1 MTIPLLL
8 LAAAFVLILANG
20 FFVAA
25 EFGLVTVERAEAE
38 KAAAEGDRRA
48 RTVVEALKQ
57 LSFQLSGTQL
67 GITITSLVVGM
78 LAEPALAELLRGP
91 LAALGLP
98 EGVLSPLAV
107 VVGMLLAS
115 AIQMVIGELVPKN
128 WAVSRPLQVARFVA
142 GPQHV
147 FARLFRPV
155 ISALN
160 TVANRL
166 VRALGVEPAEEL
178 ASARTPGELVSL
190 ARHSAQAGTLEQDT
204 ADLFVRTLSLGD
216 LTAQHVMTPRVKVSA
231 LQSSAT
237 AEDVVN
243 LTRATGLSR
252 FPVYRE
258 RIDEIVGMVHLKDA
272 LAVPVHDRLRTTVG
286 RIAQPPVLVPETLP
300 VRPLLTRLRSEQ
312 PIAVVVDEYGGT
324 AGVVTLE
331 DIVEEL
337 VGEVR
342 DEHDG
347 LDLPELAVAPPEDGR
362 PSWDVDGGLRV
373 DVLRR
378 IGLDAPEGPYETV
391 AGLVADLLGRIPAPG
406 DRTDLPGW
414 RLTVRQV
421 DHYHAERV
429 RLTRTDP
436 AVETHA
442 ASSPPAPRTASAA
455 SAPARP
461 AAAQASAPG
470 GSSAPVPAAAPWSM
484 TAAPGPGTGTVL
496 PHAVPGGAA
505 QTAERRGGTAATGRE
520 AVPDGDADTSG
531 RAGRPARSGSQ
542 AEAVR

>member
-8 LAAAFVLILANG
+8 LGAAFLLILANG

-25 EFGLVTVERAEAE
+25 EFGLVTVERPDAER
-38 KAAAEGDRRA
+38 AAADGDRRA
-48 RTVVEALKQ
+48 RTVVRALRE

-78 LAEPALAELLRGP
+78 LAEPALAELLKGP
-91 LAALGLP
+91 LTATGLP
-98 EGVLSPLAV
+98 EEAVSGISVVL
-107 VVGMLLAS
+107 GMLLA
-115 AIQMVIGELVPKN
+115 AAVQMVLGELVPKN

-142 GPQHV
+142 GPQHL
-147 FARLFRPV
+147 FSTAFRPV
-155 ISALN
+155 ISLLN

-166 VRALGVEPAEEL
+166 VRALGVEPADEL

-204 ADLFVRTLSLGD
+204 ADLFVRTLSLAG

-237 AEDVVN
+237 AADVLN

-258 RIDEIVGMVHLKDA
+258 RIDEVVGMVHLKDA
-272 LAVPVHDRLRTTVG
+272 LAVAVQARHRTSVA
-286 RIAQPPVLVPETLP
+286 RVAVAPLLVPETLP
-300 VRPLLTRLRSEQ
+300 VQQLLERLRTEQ

-347 LDLPELAVAPPEDGR
+347 ADADRPELSPAPAEDGN
-362 PSWDVDGGLRV
+362 PAWEADGSCRV
-373 DVLRR
+373 LTLRR
-378 IGLDAPEGPYETV
+378 IGLEVPEGPYETV

-406 DRTDLPGW
+406 DRAELPGW
-414 RLTVRQV
+414 RLSVRRV
-421 DHYHAERV
+421 ERYRAERV
-429 RLTRTDP
+429 RL
-436 AVETHA
+436 V
-442 ASSPPAPRTASAA
+442 RTADV
-455 SAPARP
+455 
-461 AAAQASAPG
+461 
-470 GSSAPVPAAAPWSM
+470 PVPVM
-484 TAAPGPGTGTVL
+484 EG
-496 PHAVPGGAA
+496 
-505 QTAERRGGTAATGRE
+505 
-520 AVPDGDADTSG
+520 
-531 RAGRPARSGSQ
+531 
-542 AEAVR
+542 VR

>member
-8 LAAAFVLILANG
+8 LAAAFLLILANG

-25 EFGLVTVERAEAE
+25 EFGLVTVERPDAE
-38 KAAAEGDRRA
+38 KAAAAGDKRS
-48 RTVVEALKQ
+48 RTVVNSLKQ

-91 LAALGLP
+91 FTAIGLP
-98 EGVLSPLAV
+98 EGAVGGLSV
-107 VVGMLLAS
+107 VAGMLLAS
-115 AIQMVIGELVPKN
+115 AVQMVIGELVPKN
-128 WAVSRPLQVARFVA
+128 WAVSKPLQVARFVA
-142 GPQHV
+142 GPQTV

-155 ISALN
+155 IALLN

-166 VRALGVEPAEEL
+166 VRALGVEPADEL

-190 ARHSAQAGTLEQDT
+190 ARHSAQAGALEQDT
-204 ADLFVRTLSLGD
+204 ADLFVRTLSLAE

-231 LQSSAT
+231 LQASAT

-258 RIDEIVGMVHLKDA
+258 RIDEIIGMVHLKDA
-272 LAVPVHDRLRTTVG
+272 LAMPAHERLRTPVG
-286 RIAQPPVLVPETLP
+286 RIAQPPLLVPETLP
-300 VRPLLTRLRSEQ
+300 VQPLLARLRSEQ

-347 LDLPELAVAPPEDGR
+347 LDLPQLAVAPPEDGR
-362 PSWDVDGGLRV
+362 PAWDADGGCRV
-373 DVLRR
+373 DILRR
-378 IGLDAPEGPYETV
+378 IGLDVPEGPYETV

-406 DRTDLPGW
+406 DKAELPGW
-414 RLTVRQV
+414 RLSVRAV
-421 DHYHAERV
+421 DHYRAERV
-429 RLTRTDP
+429 RIVRTSDTPKP
-436 AVETHA
+436 ALLEA
-442 ASSPPAPRTASAA
+442 AR
-455 SAPARP
+455 
-461 AAAQASAPG
+461 
-470 GSSAPVPAAAPWSM
+470 
-484 TAAPGPGTGTVL
+484 
-496 PHAVPGGAA
+496 
-505 QTAERRGGTAATGRE
+505 
-520 AVPDGDADTSG
+520 
-531 RAGRPARSGSQ
+531 
-542 AEAVR
+542 

>member
-1 MTIPLLL
+1 MIIPLLL
-8 LAAAFVLILANG
+8 LGAAFLLILANG

-25 EFGLVTVERAEAE
+25 EFGLVTVDKPDAE

-48 RTVVEALKQ
+48 ATVVNSLKE

-78 LAEPALAELLRGP
+78 LAEPALAELLHGP
-91 LAALGLP
+91 FTATGLP
-98 EGVLSPLAV
+98 EGAVPGVAV
-107 VVGMLLAS
+107 VVGMLLA
-115 AIQMVIGELVPKN
+115 AAVQMVIGELVPKN
-128 WAVSRPLQVARFVA
+128 WAVSKPLQVARFVA
-142 GPQHV
+142 GPQHM
-147 FARLFRPV
+147 FARTFRPV
-155 ISALN
+155 IAALN
-160 TVANRL
+160 AVANRL

-190 ARHSAQAGTLEQDT
+190 ARHSAQAGALEQDT
-204 ADLFVRTLSLGD
+204 ADLFVRTMSLAD

-272 LAVPVHDRLRTTVG
+272 LAVPSRDRLRTPVG
-286 RIAQPPVLVPETLP
+286 RIAQAPLLVPETLP
-300 VRPLLTRLRSEQ
+300 VRPLLEQLRSDQ

-347 LDLPELAVAPPEDGR
+347 QDLPELAAAPPEDGK
-362 PSWDVDGGLRV
+362 PAWEADGSCRV
-373 DVLRR
+373 DVLKR
-378 IGLDAPEGPYETV
+378 IGLDVPEGPYETV
-391 AGLVADLLGRIPAPG
+391 AGLVADLLGRIPAAG
-406 DRTDLPGW
+406 DKVELPGW
-414 RLTVRQV
+414 RLLVRQV
-421 DHYHAERV
+421 GHYRAERV
-429 RLTRTDP
+429 RLVRT
-436 AVETHA
+436 V
-442 ASSPPAPRTASAA
+442 
-455 SAPARP
+455 
-461 AAAQASAPG
+461 
-470 GSSAPVPAAAPWSM
+470 PV
-484 TAAPGPGTGTVL
+484 
-496 PHAVPGGAA
+496 
-505 QTAERRGGTAATGRE
+505 
-520 AVPDGDADTSG
+520 
-531 RAGRPARSGSQ
+531 

>member
-8 LAAAFVLILANG
+8 LGAAFLLILANG

-25 EFGLVTVERAEAE
+25 EFGLVTVERPDAE

-48 RTVVEALKQ
+48 GTVVDSLKE

-78 LAEPALAELLRGP
+78 LAEPALAELLHGP
-91 LAALGLP
+91 FTAIGLP
-98 EGVLSPLAV
+98 EGAVPGVAV

-115 AIQMVIGELVPKN
+115 AVQMVVGELVPKN

-147 FARLFRPV
+147 FSRLFRPV
-155 ISALN
+155 IAALN

-190 ARHSAQAGTLEQDT
+190 ARHSAQAGALEQDT
-204 ADLFVRTLSLGD
+204 ADLFVRTISLAD

-272 LAVPVHDRLRTTVG
+272 LAIPSHDRLRTPVG
-286 RIAQPPVLVPETLP
+286 RIAQAPLLVPETLP
-300 VRPLLTRLRSEQ
+300 VQPLLEQLRSEQ

-337 VGEVR
+337 VGEVH
-342 DEHDG
+342 DEHDDV
-347 LDLPELAVAPPEDGR
+347 LNELPELAPAPPEDGR
-362 PSWDVDGGLRV
+362 PAWDADGSCRV
-373 DVLRR
+373 DVLQR
-378 IGLDAPEGPYETV
+378 IGLDVPEGPYETV

-406 DRTDLPGW
+406 DRAELPGW
-414 RLTVRQV
+414 RLSVRQV
-421 DHYHAERV
+421 GHYRAERV
-429 RLTRTDP
+429 RLVR
-436 AVETHA
+436 A
-442 ASSPPAPRTASAA
+442 
-455 SAPARP
+455 
-461 AAAQASAPG
+461 
-470 GSSAPVPAAAPWSM
+470 APVP
-484 TAAPGPGTGTVL
+484 
-496 PHAVPGGAA
+496 
-505 QTAERRGGTAATGRE
+505 
-520 AVPDGDADTSG
+520 
-531 RAGRPARSGSQ
+531 
-542 AEAVR
+542 EAVR

>member
-8 LAAAFVLILANG
+8 LAAAFLLILANG

-25 EFGLVTVERAEAE
+25 EFGLVTVERPDAEQ
-38 KAAAEGDRRA
+38 AAAAGDKRA
-48 RTVVEALKQ
+48 RTVVDALKE

-91 LAALGLP
+91 FTALGVSQGAVG
-98 EGVLSPLAV
+98 GVSV

-115 AIQMVIGELVPKN
+115 AVQMVVGELVPKN
-128 WAVSRPLQVARFVA
+128 WAVSKPLQVARFVA
-142 GPQHV
+142 GPQHR
-147 FARLFRPV
+147 FSRLFRPV
-155 ISALN
+155 IALLN
-160 TVANRL
+160 TAANRL
-166 VRALGVEPAEEL
+166 VRALGVEPADEL

-190 ARHSAQAGTLEQDT
+190 ARHSAQAGALEQDT
-204 ADLFVRTLSLGD
+204 ADLFVRTLSLAG

-231 LQSSAT
+231 LQASAT

-258 RIDEIVGMVHLKDA
+258 RIDEVIGMVHLKDA
-272 LAVPVHDRLRTTVG
+272 LAVPAHDRLRIPVG
-286 RIAQPPVLVPETLP
+286 RIAQAPLLVPETLP
-300 VRPLLTRLRSEQ
+300 VQPLLARLRSEQ

-347 LDLPELAVAPPEDGR
+347 LDLPELAAAPPEDGR
-362 PSWDVDGGLRV
+362 PAWDADGSCRV
-373 DVLRR
+373 DILRR
-378 IGLDAPEGPYETV
+378 IGLEVPEGPYETV

-406 DRTDLPGW
+406 DRAELPGW
-414 RLTVRQV
+414 RLSVRQV
-421 DHYHAERV
+421 EHYRAERV
-429 RLTRTDP
+429 RI
-436 AVETHA
+436 VKA
-442 ASSPPAPRTASAA
+442 ADAPQALLEAA
-455 SAPARP
+455 R
-461 AAAQASAPG
+461 
-470 GSSAPVPAAAPWSM
+470 
-484 TAAPGPGTGTVL
+484 
-496 PHAVPGGAA
+496 
-505 QTAERRGGTAATGRE
+505 
-520 AVPDGDADTSG
+520 
-531 RAGRPARSGSQ
+531 
-542 AEAVR
+542 

>member
-8 LAAAFVLILANG
+8 LAAAFLLILANG

-25 EFGLVTVERAEAE
+25 EFGLVTVERPEAE
-38 KAAAEGDRRA
+38 QAAAGGDPRA
-48 RTVVEALKQ
+48 HRVVESLKE

-78 LAEPALAELLRGP
+78 LAEPALA
-91 LAALGLP
+91 A
-98 EGVLSPLAV
+98 VLSGPVTAVGVPDGAVSGVAV

-115 AIQMVIGELVPKN
+115 AVQMVIGELVPKN
-128 WAVSRPLQVARFVA
+128 WAVSRPMQVARFVA
-142 GPQHV
+142 GPQHA

-155 ISALN
+155 IAGLN
-160 TVANRL
+160 AVANRL
-166 VRALGVEPAEEL
+166 VRALGFEPAEEL

-190 ARHSAQAGTLEQDT
+190 ARHSALAGALEQDT
-204 ADLFVRTLSLGD
+204 ADLFVRTLSLGE

-258 RIDEIVGMVHLKDA
+258 KIDEIVGMVHLKDA
-272 LAVPVHDRLRTTVG
+272 LAVPVGDRLRTPVG
-286 RIAQPPVLVPETLP
+286 RIARPALLVPETLP

-331 DIVEEL
+331 DIVEEI

-347 LDLPELAVAPPEDGR
+347 HDLPELAAVPPEDGR
-362 PSWDVDGGLRV
+362 PAWDADGGCRV
-373 DVLRR
+373 AVLRR
-378 IGLDAPEGPYETV
+378 IGFTAPEGPYETV
-391 AGLVADLLGRIPAPG
+391 AGLVADLLGRIPAVG
-406 DRTDLPGW
+406 DKAELPGW
-414 RLTVRQV
+414 RLSVRQV
-421 DHYHAERV
+421 GHYRAERV
-429 RLTRTDP
+429 RIVRTAPVVESTAP
-436 AVETHA
+436 AVEV
-442 ASSPPAPRTASAA
+442 
-455 SAPARP
+455 AR
-461 AAAQASAPG
+461 
-470 GSSAPVPAAAPWSM
+470 
-484 TAAPGPGTGTVL
+484 
-496 PHAVPGGAA
+496 
-505 QTAERRGGTAATGRE
+505 
-520 AVPDGDADTSG
+520 
-531 RAGRPARSGSQ
+531 
-542 AEAVR
+542 

>member
-1 MTIPLLL
+1 MSTPLLL
-8 LAAAFVLILANG
+8 LAAAFLLILANG

-25 EFGLVTVERAEAE
+25 EFGLVTVERPDAE
-38 KAAAEGDRRA
+38 KAAADGDRRA
-48 RTVVEALKQ
+48 RRVVESLKE

-78 LAEPALAELLRGP
+78 LAEPALAELLSGP
-91 LAALGLP
+91 VTATGIPDGAVP
-98 EGVLSPLAV
+98 GVAV
-107 VVGMLLAS
+107 VIGMLLAS

-142 GPQHV
+142 GPQHR
-147 FARLFRPV
+147 FARLLRPV
-155 ISALN
+155 IAALN
-160 TVANRL
+160 AAANRL

-190 ARHSAQAGTLEQDT
+190 ARHSAQAGALEQDT
-204 ADLFVRTLSLGD
+204 ADLFVRTLSLGE

-258 RIDEIVGMVHLKDA
+258 KIDEIVGMAHLKDA
-272 LAVPVHDRLRTTVG
+272 LAIAPHERLRTPVR
-286 RIAQPPVLVPETLP
+286 RIARKALLVPETLP
-300 VRPLLTRLRSEQ
+300 VQPLLARLRSEQ

-347 LDLPELAVAPPEDGR
+347 QDVPELAPAPPEDGR
-362 PSWDVDGGLRV
+362 PAWDVEGSCRV

-378 IGLDAPEGPYETV
+378 IGLDVPEGPYETV
-391 AGLVADLLGRIPAPG
+391 AGLVADLLGRIPATG
-406 DRTDLPGW
+406 DRAELPGW
-414 RLTVRQV
+414 RLSVREV
-421 DHYHAERV
+421 GHYRAERV
-429 RLTRTDP
+429 RLVRTAPVAP
-436 AVETHA
+436 AVE
-442 ASSPPAPRTASAA
+442 
-455 SAPARP
+455 
-461 AAAQASAPG
+461 
-470 GSSAPVPAAAPWSM
+470 
-484 TAAPGPGTGTVL
+484 
-496 PHAVPGGAA
+496 
-505 QTAERRGGTAATGRE
+505 
-520 AVPDGDADTSG
+520 
-531 RAGRPARSGSQ
+531 
-542 AEAVR
+542 AVR

>member
-8 LAAAFVLILANG
+8 LAAAFLLILANG

-25 EFGLVTVERAEAE
+25 EFGLVTVDRPDAE

-48 RTVVEALKQ
+48 HRVVESLKE

-78 LAEPALAELLRGP
+78 LAEPALARLLDGP
-91 LAALGLP
+91 FTAVGIP
-98 EGVLSPLAV
+98 EGAVPGVAV

-115 AIQMVIGELVPKN
+115 AVQMVVGELVPKN

-147 FARLFRPV
+147 FARVFRPV
-155 ISALN
+155 IAALN
-160 TVANRL
+160 AVANRL
-166 VRALGVEPAEEL
+166 VRALGIEPTEEL

-190 ARHSAQAGTLEQDT
+190 ARHSARAGALEQDT
-204 ADLFVRTLSLGD
+204 ADLFVRTLSLGE

-237 AEDVVN
+237 AADVVN

-258 RIDEIVGMVHLKDA
+258 KIDEIVGMVHLKDA
-272 LAVPVHDRLRTTVG
+272 LAVLSSERLRTPVG
-286 RIAQPPVLVPETLP
+286 RIARPPLLVPETLP
-300 VRPLLTRLRSEQ
+300 VRPLLARLRSEQ

-331 DIVEEL
+331 DIVEEI

-342 DEHDG
+342 DEHDNV
-347 LDLPELAVAPPEDGR
+347 LDEQPELAAAPPEDGR
-362 PSWDVDGGLRV
+362 PAWDADGSCRV

-378 IGLDAPEGPYETV
+378 IGLDVPEGPYETV
-391 AGLVADLLGRIPAPG
+391 AGLVADLLGRIPAVG
-406 DRTDLPGW
+406 DRAELPGW
-414 RLTVRQV
+414 RLAVRQV
-421 DHYHAERV
+421 GHYRAERV
-429 RLTRTDP
+429 RI
-436 AVETHA
+436 V
-442 ASSPPAPRTASAA
+442 RTA
-455 SAPARP
+455 
-461 AAAQASAPG
+461 
-470 GSSAPVPAAAPWSM
+470 PVM
-484 TAAPGPGTGTVL
+484 
-496 PHAVPGGAA
+496 
-505 QTAERRGGTAATGRE
+505 
-520 AVPDGDADTSG
+520 
-531 RAGRPARSGSQ
+531 
-542 AEAVR
+542 EAVR